1 MAASCR
7 NMASA
12 SSSTSNR
19 CGSPSRPVMKASDLI
34 VQCIENEG
42 VRYVFG
48 LPGEEILDILDS
60 LADSRVTFIPTRHE
74 QGAAFMADA
83 YGRLTGTAG
92 GCPPTPG
99 PRAPHPAPGG
109 TGPHPHPRPPRAL

>member
-60 LADSRVTFIPTRHE
+60 LADSRVTFIPTRHD
-74 QGAAFMADA
+74 QRAAFMADA
-83 YGRLTGTAG
+83 YGRL
-92 GCPPTPG
+92 PG
-99 PRAPHPAPGG
+99 PAGAASPHTLPPAP
-109 TGPHPHPRPPRAL
+109 PP